1 MESRFLSYCSLER
14 IATHNN
20 KWSAPLPQARLISK
34 PFFPRLCVTG
44 RNSRL
49 KGSCFV
55 FIGLFFF
62 FSSLAVSPL
71 LWPFLFFPA
80 RRMCDVM
87 AQSFFVVSQQQL
99 VLFISANIWTPPML
113 IFLSISLFLTCG
125 NGWTTSFDLFFFRL
139 LTCLS
144 GGFVWNHVFK
154 VKVETVFFDIYLEL
168 EMTSSTSIF
177 TTSFVG
183 EFVSR
188 RTNEKFKGWNK
199 ETGLGSV
206 IQLVPYM
213 VVAFFLRRRKK

>member
-1 MESRFLSYCSLER
+1 
-14 IATHNN
+14 
-20 KWSAPLPQARLISK
+20 
-34 PFFPRLCVTG
+34 
-44 RNSRL
+44 
-49 KGSCFV
+49 
-55 FIGLFFF
+55 
-62 FSSLAVSPL
+62 
-71 LWPFLFFPA
+71 
-80 RRMCDVM
+80 MCDVM

-144 GGFVWNHVFK
+144 GRFVWNHVFK
-154 VKVETVFFDIYLEL
+154 VKVKTVFFDIYLEL

-213 VVAFFLRRRKK
+213 VVAFFLRRRKKNKGRGEKLFSLWQEFKYKEKTLHGAIKVLLSAIGNWFFSSVMDHVFLCLEREILVKVDILMKTWAAASVTFSLS